1 MKECICLLTLSM
13 MYCKGIVKLS
23 SKAGT
28 DCCANTW
35 IPGIVQVITKQ
46 GTLLIAAY

>member
-1 MKECICLLTLSM
+1 MHGQLLLFNCSTVAVNECICLLTLSM

-23 SKAGT
+23 CKAGT

-35 IPGIVQVITKQ
+35 IQ
-46 GTLLIAAY
+46 AYM

>member
-1 MKECICLLTLSM
+1 

-23 SKAGT
+23 CKAGT
-28 DCCANTW
+28 DCCANTSDTSLHV
-35 IPGIVQVITKQ
+35 IVQVITEE